1 MGFYYLAIDF
11 YIFVSEYSL
20 FNMTDKKE
28 QILIAALELFAEEGY
43 NAISTSKIAK
53 RAKVSEG
60 LIFRHFDNK
69 KGLLDALILEATE
82 KANTLFAPILLQT
95 NAKKVIQDTIALP
108 FDIPRKEHPFW
119 KLQFKLKWE
128 NDYSGADKMEP
139 LLDKLTWAFKS
150 LGFKEPRK
158 EAEILNHI
166 IESISIGILRDGTE
180 SQTNL
185 KEFLTNKYLK

>member
-95 NAKKVIQDTIALP
+95 NAKP
-108 FDIPRKEHPFW
+108 HF
-119 KLQFKLKWE
+119 
-128 NDYSGADKMEP
+128 
-139 LLDKLTWAFKS
+139 
-150 LGFKEPRK
+150 
-158 EAEILNHI
+158 
-166 IESISIGILRDGTE
+166 
-180 SQTNL
+180 
-185 KEFLTNKYLK
+185 